1 MAEEPVKEEVK
12 REIYDAF
19 RKMKEKDYPA
29 AEALLQDGLKKAESE
44 QNQTQAALFYSAM
57 GVLAKLKGDYK
68 AAWRCYEKAE
78 REMPEDPSLK
88 IIMAKLLIDQF
99 AQYDT
104 ALKKLK
110 QVLKLAKGSGSFE
123 HQAHATMAI
132 AYLKK
137 GDKKKASAMMERA
150 MEEDFERVAS
160 AENLN
165 FEVIEAFLARNFE
178 VSHCQRYVEKALA
191 LARKRKEEK
200 PVQFL
205 TKLLDSFEVTII
217 Q

>member
-1 MAEEPVKEEVK
+1 MNREEVS
-12 REIYDAF
+12 RDIYDAF
-19 RKMKEKDYPA
+19 QKIKEKDYAA
-29 AEALLQDGLKKAESE
+29 AETLLQDGLKKAEGGPDK
-44 QNQTQAALFYSAM
+44 TQAALFHSAM
-57 GVLAKLKGDYK
+57 GVLFKLKGDYK
-68 AAWRCYEKAE
+68 AAWRYYEKAE
-78 REMPEDPSLK
+78 KLMPEDPALK

-104 ALKKLK
+104 AVKKLK
-110 QVLKLAKGSGSFE
+110 EVLKVAKGSGSFE

-137 GDKKKASAMMERA
+137 GDKKKAAEMMNKA
-150 MEEDFERVAS
+150 MEEDFERITS

-165 FEVIEAFLARNFE
+165 FEVIETFLSRNFE
-178 VSHCQRYVEKALA
+178 VGRCQRYVEKALA
-191 LARKRKEEK
+191 LARKRREEK

-205 TKLLDSFEVTII
+205 TKLLESFEVTVI